1 VSIKLL
7 IIYIFL
13 VKFEENDPI
22 IPNLVHFQFSDG
34 GTYFLAEDILQY
46 EIMCVKLL
54 KYDLCQYTS
63 YHFVK
68 MFCSQGIIFEDELN
82 LTKQNKDNREI
93 RDNLKLSPSHQET
106 RNTEYTTNITT
117 ISTNINISPTDR
129 GPKIKFKYPLINIES
144 VIKSC
149 YDINDFILEGILIK
163 HNYI

>member
-1 VSIKLL
+1 
-7 IIYIFL
+7 
-13 VKFEENDPI
+13 
-22 IPNLVHFQFSDG
+22 
-34 GTYFLAEDILQY
+34 
-46 EIMCVKLL
+46 
-54 KYDLCQYTS
+54 
-63 YHFVK
+63 